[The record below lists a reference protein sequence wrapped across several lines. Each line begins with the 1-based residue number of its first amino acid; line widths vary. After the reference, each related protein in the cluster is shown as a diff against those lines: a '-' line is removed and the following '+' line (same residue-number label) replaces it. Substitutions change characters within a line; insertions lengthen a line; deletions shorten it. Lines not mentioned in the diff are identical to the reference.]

1 MSTKTAKDAASGA
14 VSNETEKKDE
24 TATGQE
30 LATTDQRQDIG
41 AVIGGLGLSQATVER
56 LTLELKEKLHSIT
69 IGMDDRTKASAILE
83 RGDPFMVIDAVT
95 IEDWENKDTGEIQ
108 KKHIFVLEFPQGDVQ
123 VIMQSHTRNR
133 GELAETFALAR
144 ALTGKAVMGPYKM
157 AAKPVAGRP
166 QPALIFERQ
175 PGFKARAMSA

>member
-1 MSTKTAKDAASGA
+1 MTKETAKGVAAPK
-14 VSNETEKKDE
+14 NETQSE
-24 TATGQE
+24 AQPGQGGQA
-30 LATTDQRQDIG
+30 LATVSDERQDIG

-69 IGMDDRTKASAILE
+69 IGMDDRTKASSILE
-83 RGDPFMVIDAVT
+83 RGDSFNVIDAVT
-95 IEDWENKDTGEIQ
+95 IDDWENKDTGEIQ
-108 KKHIFVLEFPQGDVQ
+108 KKHIFVLEFPQGDIQ

-157 AAKPVAGRP
+157 IAKPIAGRP

-175 PGFKARAMSA
+175 PGFQARAMAA